1 MVLGLQK
8 QAGWGGGSCSATSR
22 PCSFGQIA
30 DTFLLVGYVSF
41 QMERAWQNMCQVPG
55 AGEILV
61 RVMGKPPSSP
71 DTWLEEDD
79 AADNPTTLALED
91 HTGYHSQRVRQ
102 TVGDGLMPLS
112 STPYSHFFIMSIEKG
127 TYLWASL
134 VAQMVKNLPAIQE
147 TQVQSMGREDPLGKG
162 MATHSSIPTWRIS
175 WTEEPGGLLSME

>member
-1 MVLGLQK
+1 
-8 QAGWGGGSCSATSR
+8 
-22 PCSFGQIA
+22 
-30 DTFLLVGYVSF
+30 
-41 QMERAWQNMCQVPG
+41 MCQVPG

-79 AADNPTTLALED
+79 AADNPTTLASED
-91 HTGYHSQRVRQ
+91 HTGYHSQRARQ

-112 STPYSHFFIMSIEKG
+112 STPYSHFFVMSIEEG

-147 TQVQSMGREDPLGKG
+147 TQVQSVGREDPLGKG
-162 MATHSSIPTWRIS
+162 MATHSSILTWRIS
-175 WTEEPGGLLSME
+175 WTEEPGGLLSTE